1 MTADNFSVGSTAI
14 DDIDVYNPDNYV
26 NAVPFADFA
35 RLRELDPVH
44 WHKHPD
50 GGGYWLLTR
59 HADCQRVSRDN
70 QGFSANRGFV
80 LVDDLPPDILPMARG
95 QLLGM
100 DPPEHGPIRRV
111 VIDRFTQKMLIDWEV
126 RIRAMCKDIFDDLA
140 VRTENGRTDCDF
152 IDDIAAR
159 LPSRVIAEMM
169 GVPREMWDQFRHWAD
184 KQTSA
189 SDPDL
194 GGTPE
199 EVSAASI
206 AMGTYGFELACQRKG
221 GFGNDLISLL
231 LNVEVDGHKVDEMQ
245 FASLFVQIAVAGNET
260 TRTLISSGMYELMQR
275 PEQYRAVEND
285 PSLINTAVEEMLR
298 YVCPLHYFRRTA
310 TRDTELGGKRIREN
324 DRVVMLYSAAN
335 RDPAVFANAEEFD
348 IRRKDNPHL
357 AFGYGIHLC
366 LGANLARLE
375 ARVFFEEFFKRY
387 AGIELTAPPRRIRSN
402 LINGFKAM
410 PVRLTPR

>member
-1 MTADNFSVGSTAI
+1 MAVECIAVDK
-14 DDIDVYNPDNYV
+14 IDVYNPDNYV
-26 NAVPFADFA
+26 DAVPFADFA
-35 RLRELDPVH
+35 LLRQVDPVH
-44 WHKHPD
+44 WHPHPD

-59 HADCQRVSRDN
+59 HADCQRVSRDH
-70 QGFSANRGFV
+70 QTFSARRGFV
-80 LVDDLPPDILPMARG
+80 LVDDLSADILPMAQG

-111 VIDRFTQKMLIDWEV
+111 VIDRFTQKTLVEWEI
-126 RIRAMCKDIFDDLA
+126 RIRAMCKEIFDDLGA
-140 VRTENGRTDCDF
+140 RTECDF
-152 IDDIAAR
+152 VNDIAAK
-159 LPSRVIAEMM
+159 LPTRVIAEMM

-199 EVSAASI
+199 EVNAASI
-206 AMGTYGFELACQRKG
+206 AMGSYGFELACQRKG
-221 GFGNDLISLL
+221 GTGDDLISLL
-231 LNVEVDGHKVDEMQ
+231 LNVEVDGNKVDEMQ

-260 TRTLISSGMYELMQR
+260 TRTLIASGMHELMLR
-275 PEQYRAVEND
+275 PPQLDAVKND
-285 PSLINTAVEEMLR
+285 PALIPAAVEEMLR

-310 TRDTELGGKRIREN
+310 TKDTEIGGKQIREN

-335 RDPAVFANAEEFD
+335 RDPAVFANPDQFD
-348 IRRKDNPHL
+348 IRRRDNPHL

-375 ARVFFEEFFKRY
+375 ARVLLEEFFKRY
-387 AGIELTAPPRRIRSN
+387 TGIEETAIPRRIRSN
-402 LINGFKAM
+402 LINGFKSM
-410 PVRLTPR
+410 PVRLIPRKA